1 MKRSQAPSALSQ
13 GSKRVKYTQQ
23 QPSKRTNRFAGIQR
37 SKGPEHKFV
46 DVVQNGYVAD
56 TAGTI
61 TLLNGVAQ
69 GLDYNNRIGRKME
82 FTSVHVKGIL
92 LPVDTSTAPAHCRL
106 MVVWDSDSD
115 GTTPTITDI
124 LAQSTSTSF
133 ANLNNRNRFRT
144 LLNEEYSIGGFSA
157 AATTAYAGAP
167 QVHTIDRYVQLPK
180 LETINQ
186 GTDATAASIQQGA
199 LWMLTIGTNAASNGG
214 FFIVSTRA
222 RYTDN

>member
-1 MKRSQAPSALSQ
+1 MKRTGQVITSPPKRFKQAEQ
-13 GSKRVKYTQQ
+13 KQTKRK
-23 QPSKRTNRFAGIQR
+23 NRFAGIQR
-37 SKGPEHKFV
+37 SKGPEQKFV
-46 DVVQNGYVAD
+46 DVQQNGYVAD
-56 TAGTI
+56 TTGTV

-82 FTSVHVKGIL
+82 FTSVHVKGVL
-92 LPVDTSTAPAHCRL
+92 LPVDSSTAPTHCRL

-144 LLNEEYSIGGFSA
+144 ILNEEYAIGGVSTV
-157 AATTAYAGAP
+157 ATQSYAGSP
-167 QVHTIDRYVQLPK
+167 TVHAIDRYIQLPK

-199 LWMLTIGTNAASNGG
+199 LWMITIGTNAAGNGG